1 VDRLT
6 TTMRTFIPLCLLG
19 AACTLST
26 AARADRVFLV
36 GGTVLEGKTTTKN
49 GKVIVQTEAGEVAV
63 PADSVSRIEKSE
75 SGTNGFEARYSAL
88 QSGDVQGRL
97 DLADYCRSRDMRTRE
112 RKLLLEVIDL
122 DKDNQKAR
130 ARLGH
135 VKTET
140 GWMTEDEAM
149 QAKGFVRQDGQWVSR
164 SQLVEMERLRMEKE
178 AQARAYE
185 TAEAERQAKR
195 VQESIRQTELE
206 SQRNRLV
213 VPYYPPIYGGY
224 YRSYYPPAYG
234 SYLPAFGVGSV
245 APGFAPGFVPSV
257 QPVRP
262 GPGTSAFD
270 SDMSVVKV
278 PYRRR

>member
-1 VDRLT
+1 MEPLK

-26 AARADRVFLV
+26 GARADRVFLV
-36 GGTVLEGKTTTKN
+36 GGTVLEGKTTSKN

-63 PADSVSRIEKSE
+63 PSDSVSRIEKSE
-75 SGTNGFEARYSAL
+75 SNANGFETRYAAL
-88 QSGDVQGRL
+88 QPGDVQARL

-112 RKLLLEVIDL
+112 RKLLLEVIEL
-122 DKDNQKAR
+122 DRDNQKAR

-135 VKTET
+135 VKTDV

-149 QAKGFVRQDGQWVSR
+149 QAKGLVRQDGRWVSQ
-164 SQLVEMERLRMEKE
+164 SDLVQMERLRMEKE

-206 SQRNRLV
+206 AQRNRLV
-213 VPYYPPIYGGY
+213 VPYYPPIYP
-224 YRSYYPPAYG
+224 SYYPPFYG
-234 SYLPAFGVGSV
+234 SYRPGLGFGGIS
-245 APGFAPGFVPSV
+245 PGFVPRV
-257 QPVRP
+257 QPIRP
-262 GPGTSAFD
+262 GPGTPAFD
-270 SDMSVVKV
+270 TDMSVVKV
-278 PYRRR
+278 PYRRH